1 MTSSHLLLSATAI
14 VADIKLSERA
24 FGGSTGRLIRLLVA
38 FVLALEGFCL
48 LWIIHKS
55 QVIWTSHRR
64 FWKLVGAALV
74 GPSRA
79 TLVLVAVPRLS

>member
-38 FVLALEGFCL
+38 FVLAFESFCL

-55 QVIWTSHRR
+55 QVIWISHRR
-64 FWKLVGAALV
+64 FWKLVGAALI
-74 GPSRA
+74 GPSRV
-79 TLVLVAVPRLS
+79 TLVLVADPRLS